1 MSVSAHKLHG
11 PKGVGALYIKK
22 GVRISPLMYGG
33 GQEKGL
39 RPGTE
44 NVPAIA
50 GFGAAVEDIGNISQN
65 CTAAK
70 ALKEYLLSKLSEIDG
85 IVINSPADALPFIIN
100 ISLPGHKAETL
111 LHRLEAKEIYVSSG
125 SACSKGR
132 LSHVLKAQGLDAG
145 IIDSSIRISLSRFNT
160 NRDIEALAQ
169 ALKEIK
175 G

>member
-1 MSVSAHKLHG
+1 
-11 PKGVGALYIKK
+11 
-22 GVRISPLMYGG
+22 MYGG

-65 CTAAK
+65 CAAAK
-70 ALKEYLLSKLSEIDG
+70 ALKEYLLLRLSEIEG
-85 IVINSPADALPFIIN
+85 VIINSPADALPFIIN

-125 SACSKGR
+125 SACSTLCVRG
-132 LSHVLKAQGLDAG
+132 
-145 IIDSSIRISLSRFNT
+145 SRRRWRASAT
-160 NRDIEALAQ
+160 
-169 ALKEIK
+169 